1 MHKFY
6 THFYTINYLYVI
18 ILTSFYSSF
27 TNGELKIEKLNI
39 PDGFEISIY
48 ADGLDS
54 PRQLAE
60 TDGGYIV
67 VG

>member
-1 MHKFY
+1 MHKFN
-6 THFYTINYLYVI
+6 THFYRIGYFIIVSLTGFSSSLLYA
-18 ILTSFYSSF
+18 SP
-27 TNGELKIEKLNI
+27 ELDKLNV

-60 TDGGYIV
+60 TN
-67 VG
+67 